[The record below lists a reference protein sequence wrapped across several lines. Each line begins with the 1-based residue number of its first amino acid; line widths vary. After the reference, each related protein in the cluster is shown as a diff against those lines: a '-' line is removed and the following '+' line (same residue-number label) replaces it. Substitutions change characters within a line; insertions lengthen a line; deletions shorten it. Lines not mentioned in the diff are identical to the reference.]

1 MGYAYSNQTLQVI
14 KEDKEKEKEAK
25 QSYLNITIFFN
36 LLTIVI
42 GAIMNTSNWVVI
54 PLILSSWVLL
64 LVARKTV
71 KVEQPYD
78 IYEYFFHLGLTAKKV
93 QKVEWKSADDERQ
106 SYIVETNLDRYFV
119 QSLNKRVLYICK
131 LENQLF
137 EIEKEAGKK

>member
-1 MGYAYSNQTLQVI
+1 MGYAYSNHTLQVI
-14 KEDKEKEKEAK
+14 KEDRKKEKETK

-54 PLILSSWVLL
+54 PLIMSSWLL
-64 LVARKTV
+64 LWVATKTV
-71 KVEQPYD
+71 KAEQPYD

-93 QKVEWKSADDERQ
+93 QEVEWKSPNDDRQ
-106 SYIVETNLDRYFV
+106 SYIVETNIDRYFV

-131 LENQLF
+131 LENQLH
-137 EIEKEAGKK
+137 EIEKEAGKE